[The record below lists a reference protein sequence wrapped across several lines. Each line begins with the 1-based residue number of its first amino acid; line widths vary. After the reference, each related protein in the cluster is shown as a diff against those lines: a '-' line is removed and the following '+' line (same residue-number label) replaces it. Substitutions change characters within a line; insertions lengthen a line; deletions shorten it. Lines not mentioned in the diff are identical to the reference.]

1 MIRTRNLVPGIYYN
15 ESRDFQILGRTFE
28 ILFNYI
34 KTNIDLMEGLPFSR
48 NCDIHM
54 LPLLAQ
60 SLGFTNKRN
69 YSKDELSALCSSF
82 IRLLRYKGTK
92 KSIQEAVNLML
103 HANGIN
109 EVANIKVGDE
119 EDPHCV
125 IIYVPIELKDVTIL
139 EDIFEYILP
148 CGFNYRFI
156 YTGKPNEYQGAYIG
170 NSDRYAFGRYNA
182 TGNLSNIGL
191 IANPN
196 NIESPTMPES
206 GNNIQQTKLSMIST
220 GTITNPDLYQP
231 SEESEVV

>member
-1 MIRTRNLVPGIYYN
+1 MIKTRNLVPGIYYN
-15 ESRDFQILGRTFE
+15 ESRDFQVLGRTFE

-48 NCDIHM
+48 NCDIHL

-69 YSKDELSALCSSF
+69 YSKDELRALCSSF

-92 KSIQEAVNLML
+92 QSIQEAVNLML

-109 EVANIKVGDE
+109 DVANVVIGDAD
-119 EDPHCV
+119 DPHCV
-125 IIYVPIELKDVTIL
+125 VIYVPVELTDITIL

-156 YTGKPNEYQGAYIG
+156 FTTKPNEYKGAYVG
-170 NSDRYAFGRYNA
+170 TSDRYAYGIFNA
-182 TGNLSNIGL
+182 TGDGATLGL
-191 IANPN
+191 ISNPDN
-196 NIESPTMPES
+196 VEAPSMPDTGVEIS
-206 GNNIQQTKLSMIST
+206 QTELSMVSS
-220 GTITNPDLYQP
+220 GTITNAGFE
-231 SEESEVV
+231 SEESEGE